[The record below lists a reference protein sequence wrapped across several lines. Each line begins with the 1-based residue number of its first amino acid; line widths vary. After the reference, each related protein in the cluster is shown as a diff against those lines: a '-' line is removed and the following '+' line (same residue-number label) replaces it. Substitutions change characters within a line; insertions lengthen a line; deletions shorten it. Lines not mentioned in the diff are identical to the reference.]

1 MRRRTG
7 GQANCKQVERF
18 FCIYTNKIKGV
29 CVVIIFMSKLAR
41 TLGGQLP
48 KMSQIRNSCT
58 RENASTVCTSNMIH
72 CRRDCTTLVQ
82 LLESGTPH
90 PVWQEYVALTTAAYR
105 QAIDQ
110 AWDATTTVWEET
122 PAAELLA
129 QPQTARTALAQLF
142 ARGQDSYQLSKLVKA
157 TLACM
162 KQREANEKY
171 IIKETKVHSL
181 TRCEDEEFRFI
192 I

>member
-1 MRRRTG
+1 M
-7 GQANCKQVERF
+7 
-18 FCIYTNKIKGV
+18 
-29 CVVIIFMSKLAR
+29 
-41 TLGGQLP
+41 
-48 KMSQIRNSCT
+48 
-58 RENASTVCTSNMIH
+58 H
-72 CRRDCTTLVQ
+72 CRRRDFITLVQ
-82 LLESGTPH
+82 ALESGTPH
-90 PVWQEYVALTTAAYR
+90 AVWQEYVALTTAAYR

-110 AWDATTTVWEET
+110 AWDATTPAWEET

-162 KQREANEKY
+162 KQRGANEKY

-181 TRCEDEEFRFI
+181 TR
-192 I
+192 